1 MNALVVIAAMFGV
14 TICSGIAADQNR
26 QLRIGDYI
34 TITFTNKH
42 DQLDGIYSVAT
53 DGFTIMPFI
62 GKIKTEGVSL
72 TDLKTKLESEY
83 DRQEIYKALQVSV
96 ERMDKPPDMT
106 PYRRDL
112 EVLES
117 RIKEMEANPFWGK
130 KGDFFIPK
138 DQKASL
144 LESTNHATNK

>member
-1 MNALVVIAAMFGV
+1 MNAFLAVAVIFG
-14 TICSGIAADQNR
+14 TMICSGFAADQDR
-26 QLRIGDYI
+26 QLRAGEYI

-42 DQLDGIYSVAT
+42 DQLDGIYSVSA

-62 GKIKTEGVSL
+62 GRIKTEGMSL
-72 TDLKTKLESEY
+72 SDLKTKLESEY

-96 ERMDKPPDMT
+96 TRMDKASDLT

-112 EVLES
+112 DKLNES
-117 RIKEMEANPFWGK
+117 VKQIEANTFWGK

-138 DQKASL
+138 DQKTNQS
-144 LESTNHATNK
+144 ESTNHATTK